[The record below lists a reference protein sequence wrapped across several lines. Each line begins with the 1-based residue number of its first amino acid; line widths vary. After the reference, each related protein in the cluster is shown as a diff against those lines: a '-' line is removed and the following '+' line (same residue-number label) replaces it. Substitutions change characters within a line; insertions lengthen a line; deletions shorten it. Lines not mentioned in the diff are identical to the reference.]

1 MKTLRETYGAETKF
15 TQSLASD
22 ITSLNKINSLVG
34 LPQVVKATNEFGIPG
49 GSIDVVGY
57 TARGEVIVYEHQDI
71 SGRADQTHVAKTSH
85 YALVMKNKGHKVLGT
100 ILLCESI
107 DQIFLDNFKEH
118 RWSYERRPSYMGHF
132 NIHAVKS
139 QWQDDGTYDPILF
152 EESNTRQ
159 AQETVLDTYAD
170 FVKIYAAEWAI
181 QREERNGSAI
191 TLWHRISELGNNY
204 MAYIHTLSNTI
215 KIGLHCEPK
224 RIVTEDE
231 KNLLKEIAPSEWEF
245 RDSAKMKATIELTLP
260 IDSDPETWANATETL
275 KRNIRKRLT
284 L

>member
-22 ITSLNKINSLVG
+22 IKSLNKINSLVG

-159 AQETVLDTYAD
+159 AQETVLDIYGD

-191 TLWHRISELGNNY
+191 TLWHRPSELDNRY
-204 MAYIHTLSNTI
+204 MMYVHTLKNSVN
-215 KIGLHCEPK
+215 IGIHCLKGVKE
-224 RIVTEDE
+224 TDE
-231 KNLLKEIAPSEWEF
+231 QFLQSIAQDDFEYRRSSDRATVELKLS
-245 RDSAKMKATIELTLP
+245 R
-260 IDSDPETWANATETL
+260 DSDPETWADATEKL
-275 KRNIRKRLT
+275 KRTIRKRLHSV
-284 L
+284 